1 MKKTQNN
8 HLKLS
13 KDKKLLGVAGG
24 IAEYFS
30 LDKSLVRIIALI
42 FIVMS
47 GIIPGFIIYF
57 IIGSVIMPDK

>member
-1 MKKTQNN
+1 MKKSQNK

-13 KDKKLLGVAGG
+13 KDKKLLGVVGG
-24 IAEYFS
+24 VAEYFN
-30 LDKSLVRIIALI
+30 LDKSLARILALI
-42 FIVMS
+42 AIVMA

>member
-1 MKKTQNN
+1 MKNSKNK

-24 IAEYFS
+24 IAEYFN

-42 FIVMS
+42 LIVMA

-57 IIGSVIMPDK
+57 IIGSVIMPEK

>member
-1 MKKTQNN
+1 MKNPQNN

-13 KDKKLLGVAGG
+13 KDKKLLGLVGG

-30 LDKSLVRIIALI
+30 LDKSLLRIIALI
-42 FIVMS
+42 VIVMS

-57 IIGSVIMPDK
+57 IIASVIIPDK